1 MAGEGAASSLYF
13 QISEISQV
21 RTAEVKMIRVFSMSV
36 NGKDF
41 LDSDWT
47 PYLSEERK
55 RAAARR
61 RQTDARQQ
69 YLGAEALVNR
79 ALEIVGADV
88 RLPAR
93 FVRTPYGK
101 PYLETQCGFFVNWSH
116 SGEYAVCAVSD
127 LEVGIDIQEMSKT
140 PGERLIRRIL
150 RPSEYEEW
158 EREPREKQ
166 TETFYRYWTAKESF
180 LKMKGTGFYA
190 PLDSFAVRLRGDGA
204 SVRELE
210 GNTEYVCR
218 FLPFEDP
225 GYLAA
230 VCGEDME
237 TAPKIEYL

>member
-1 MAGEGAASSLYF
+1 MAGEGAESFLHF
-13 QISEISQV
+13 QISEVSQV

-41 LDSDWT
+41 LDGVWA

-55 RAAARR
+55 KAAARR
-61 RQTDARQQ
+61 RQADARQQ

-88 RLPAR
+88 KLPAH

-101 PYLETQCGFFVNWSH
+101 PYLDPLCGFFVNWSH

-127 LEVGIDIQEMSKT
+127 LEVGIDIQEMSRA

-158 EREPREKQ
+158 ERVPPGETDRNFLPLLDRER
-166 TETFYRYWTAKESF
+166 EFPEDERDRF
-180 LKMKGTGFYA
+180 LCSAGFFCGA
-190 PLDSFAVRLRGDGA
+190 ASGRRA

-210 GNTEYVCR
+210 GNAEYVCR